1 MLVRVW
7 NDNIHPFKQ
16 EIAGKLYDFAPKS
29 FLEMEEDE
37 ADVLLKRYSP
47 IILGGDDQPLATSY
61 KMLRIDSDDLKRNR
75 AQRENKTKSGTYICQ
90 ACGYVA
96 ANRWELNG
104 HTSEMHSEQWED
116 HDEARA
122 EIASDDIKRKKRK
135 QG

>member
-7 NDNIHPFKQ
+7 NDNVHPFKQ
-16 EIAGKLYDFAPKS
+16 EVAGKLYEFGPKEC
-29 FLEMEEDE
+29 LEMEEDE

-47 IILGGDDQPLATSY
+47 IILGGDDQPLPQTY
-61 KMLRIDSDDLKRNR
+61 KMLRIDEEDLARNR
-75 AQRENKTKSGTYICQ
+75 AHKENKTKSGSYLCQ

-104 HTSEMHSEQWED
+104 HTQEMHADQWED
-116 HDEARA
+116 QDEARA
-122 EIASDDIKRKKRK
+122 QIASDKVKKRK